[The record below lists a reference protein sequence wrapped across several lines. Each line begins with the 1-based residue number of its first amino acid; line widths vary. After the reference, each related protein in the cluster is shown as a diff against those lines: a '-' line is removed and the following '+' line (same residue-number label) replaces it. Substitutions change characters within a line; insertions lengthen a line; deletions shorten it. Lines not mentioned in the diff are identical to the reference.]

1 MVCSDGKRVKVL
13 LQIFG
18 AERPVPM
25 PQSAVE
31 VVE

>member
-1 MVCSDGKRVKVL
+1 MSDGKRVKVL
-13 LQIFG
+13 LAIMG
-18 AERPVPM
+18 REVTVMM